1 MLCTNNTVVFQIHG
15 CQNAFYISDTFMES
29 AYKYTFNTDSVYLY
43 VYFKAPGFGTSA
55 KLTQAFPNQFRV
67 TAINKNI

>member
-1 MLCTNNTVVFQIHG
+1 
-15 CQNAFYISDTFMES
+15 MES

-55 KLTQAFPNQFRV
+55 KLAQAFPNQFRV
-67 TAINKNI
+67 TAINKNV